1 MNGGRPR
8 DPAGQLTKALARRQA
23 HLLVEEG
30 LSHRQI
36 THQMDVDRSTL
47 QNWLKRPCPTE
58 AEIEQLRQ
66 QAAARVEDGGE
77 PVPLRVYLSPQNARG
92 LQNQAAAL
100 AVPRTRL
107 VDCAVRM
114 YLDVLAR
121 LEGEHPGPI
130 DVHGF
135 RP

>member
-1 MNGGRPR
+1 VNGGRPR
-8 DPAGQLTKALARRQA
+8 DPAGQLAKALARRRA

-30 LSHRQI
+30 LTQRQVNAELN
-36 THQMDVDRSTL
+36 VDRSTL
-47 QNWLKRPCPTE
+47 QSWLKRPCPSE
-58 AEIEQLRQ
+58 AEIEQLRV
-66 QAAARVEDGGE
+66 AAAAQGDGGAA
-77 PVPLRVYLSPQNARG
+77 VALRVYLSPENIHG
-92 LQNQAAAL
+92 LAEQAAARD
-100 AVPRTRL
+100 VSRTRL

-121 LEGEHPGPI
+121 LDGERCGPI

>member
-1 MNGGRPR
+1 MNGGQPR
-8 DPAGQLTKALARRQA
+8 DPAGQLTKALARKRA
-23 HLLVEEG
+23 HLLVGEG
-30 LSHRQI
+30 LSQRQI
-36 THQMDVDRSTL
+36 THELDVDRSTL
-47 QNWLKRPCPTE
+47 QNWLKRPCPTD
-58 AEIEQLRQ
+58 AEIEKLQQ
-66 QAAARVEDGGE
+66 QAAARAGDGGD
-77 PVPLRVYLSPQNARG
+77 PVALRVYLSPQNLRG
-92 LQNQAAAL
+92 LQEKAAAL

>member
-1 MNGGRPR
+1 VNGGRPR
-8 DPAGQLTKALARRQA
+8 DPAGQLAKALARRRA

-36 THQMDVDRSTL
+36 TAQIDVDRSTL

-58 AEIEQLRQ
+58 AEIEQLR
-66 QAAARVEDGGE
+66 AAVAAQGEDGD
-77 PVPLRVYLSPQNARG
+77 VVALRVYLSPENIHG
-92 LQNQAAAL
+92 LAAQAAARD
-100 AVPRTRL
+100 VSRTRL
-107 VDCAVRM
+107 VDCAVRL

-121 LEGEHPGPI
+121 LDGERSGPV

>member
-1 MNGGRPR
+1 VNGGRPR
-8 DPAGQLTKALARRQA
+8 DPAGQLAKSLARRRA

-36 THQMDVDRSTL
+36 TTQIDVDRSTL

-58 AEIEQLRQ
+58 AEIEQLR
-66 QAAARVEDGGE
+66 AAVAAQGEGGD
-77 PVPLRVYLSPQNARG
+77 VVALRVYLSPENIQG
-92 LQNQAAAL
+92 LAAQAAARD
-100 AVPRTRL
+100 VSRTRL

-121 LEGEHPGPI
+121 LDGERAGPV

>member
-8 DPAGQLTKALARRQA
+8 DPAGQLAKALARRRA

-30 LSHRQI
+30 LSNRQI
-36 THQMDVDRSTL
+36 TREIDVDRSTL
-47 QNWLKRPCPTE
+47 QNWLKRPCPSE
-58 AEIEQLRQ
+58 AEIEQLRSAV
-66 QAAARVEDGGE
+66 AAQGGGDAA
-77 PVPLRVYLSPQNARG
+77 VALRVYLSPANHQG
-92 LQNQAAAL
+92 LAEQAAARN
-100 AVPRTRL
+100 VSRTRL

-121 LEGEHPGPI
+121 LEGEATGPI